1 MDDLVEERDQGL
13 AYLDSVD
20 HLLQKD
26 EHGSRTEAVTGYTF
40 DWRKI

>member
-13 AYLDSVD
+13 DYLDSVY

-26 EHGSRTEAVTGYTF
+26 EHSSRTEAVTGF
-40 DWRKI
+40 IFNWS

>member
-13 AYLDSVD
+13 AYLDSVG

-26 EHGSRTEAVTGYTF
+26 EHGSRTEAFTGF
-40 DWRKI
+40 AFCWS